1 MLGTKAEAEA
11 TDAATKRVE
20 IFMMLGS
27 VGMKFMGRR
36 LKQSRRPGVDTSPS
50 SFFRAAESV
59 YFRGM

>member
-11 TDAATKRVE
+11 TDAATKRAE

-27 VGMKFMGRR
+27 VGMKFMRR
-36 LKQSRRPGVDTSPS
+36 LKQLRPRCDDTSAPS